1 MVFCFAIA
9 RVPVYTAISNYEV
22 RVLNAFGVGVVK
34 FQLTISF
41 YWGGVKAHCYG

>member
-1 MVFCFAIA
+1 MVLSFAIV

-22 RVLNAFGVGVVK
+22 RVLNAFGVGVVR

-41 YWGGVKAHCYG
+41 LLGVREGSFL